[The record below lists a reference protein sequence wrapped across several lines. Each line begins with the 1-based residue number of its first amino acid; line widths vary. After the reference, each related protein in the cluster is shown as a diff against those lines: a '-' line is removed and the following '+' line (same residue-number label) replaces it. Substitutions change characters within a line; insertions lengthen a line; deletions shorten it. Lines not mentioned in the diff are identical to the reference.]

1 MSTAYTVFNVIV
13 WVVLFGIFL
22 FKLARSIRIVPQRFA
37 YLVERLGK
45 YHTTLESGLHVL
57 VPFLDKVVAV
67 MDLKEETIE
76 VEPQEC
82 FTKDEV
88 KVMVDGVIYLS
99 VVDPVKA
106 YYGITDYRFGSMQLA
121 QTTTRSV
128 IGQLPL
134 DRTFEERELI
144 SAQVVQVLSESGQDW
159 GIRVHR
165 YEIKNIQPPKSVND
179 SMEKQVTAERER
191 KVLLARAEGDKQSR
205 INRSEGLRAEMINKS
220 EGEKQKR
227 INEAEG
233 RAAEIRALAEATA
246 ASIAK
251 LAAAINDPG
260 GSDAVRLQ
268 LTERYLAEIAQI
280 AKGETDVVLAADL
293 TNMDALLANA
303 GLADK
308 SD

>member
-1 MSTAYTVFNVIV
+1 MSTFLNAFNLIV
-13 WVVLFGIFL
+13 WVGLFGYFL
-22 FKLARSIRIVPQRFA
+22 VKLARSIRIVPQRYA
-37 YLVERLGK
+37 YIVERLGK
-45 YHTTLESGLHVL
+45 YQTTLASGLHVL
-57 VPFLDKVVAV
+57 IPFLDKVVAIL
-67 MDLKEETIE
+67 DLKEATIE

-99 VVDPVKA
+99 VMDPVKA
-106 YYGITDYRFGSMQLA
+106 YYGITDYRYGAMQLA

-144 SAQVVQVLSESGQDW
+144 SGKVVEVLSESGQEW
-159 GIRVHR
+159 GIQVHR
-165 YEIKNIQPPKSVND
+165 YEIKNIQPPPSVNE

-191 KVLLARAEGDKQSR
+191 KALLARAEGDKQSR
-205 INRSEGLRAEMINKS
+205 INRSEGLRTELVNKS

-233 RAAEIRALAEATA
+233 RASEIRALAEATA

-251 LAAAINDPG
+251 LAAAISEQG

-268 LTERYLAEIAQI
+268 LTERYLAEIAAI

-293 TNMDALLANA
+293 TNMDNLLANA
-303 GLADK
+303 GLTVK
-308 SD
+308 PS